1 MNAVRRH
8 LRAGIHLALTV
19 VMAAAFAGLLLLGIG
34 PRTGWYRTLTVLSGS
49 MTPRIP
55 VGSVVLDTPE
65 PPAKVQ
71 VGQVVTYQIPV
82 LDHHVVTHRVAKVIS
97 GGDHP
102 VLQTKGDAN
111 SAPDPWIFQVT
122 DPKVWHV
129 RAVLPGLGWM
139 ILTLRKPWLHKMAVV
154 GIPALIA
161 IEWIAGIWRDPSKKT
176 EPALERSR
184 A

>member
-1 MNAVRRH
+1 MKALQRH
-8 LRAGIHLALTV
+8 LRGGFHLALTV
-19 VMAAAFAGLLLLGIG
+19 VMVAGFACLLALGLG

-55 VGSVVLDTPE
+55 VGSVVVVTPE
-65 PPAKVQ
+65 SPTKVQ

-82 LDHHVVTHRVAKVIS
+82 LDHHVISHRVVKVIS

-111 SAPDPWIFQVT
+111 AAPDPWTFQVT
-122 DPKVWHV
+122 DPTVWHV
-129 RAVLPGLGWM
+129 RAGVHEDAERVRL
-139 ILTLRKPWLHKMAVV
+139 
-154 GIPALIA
+154 A
-161 IEWIAGIWRDPSKKT
+161 IEWIAQIWRYPSKKKK
-176 EPALERSR
+176 PVLERSR